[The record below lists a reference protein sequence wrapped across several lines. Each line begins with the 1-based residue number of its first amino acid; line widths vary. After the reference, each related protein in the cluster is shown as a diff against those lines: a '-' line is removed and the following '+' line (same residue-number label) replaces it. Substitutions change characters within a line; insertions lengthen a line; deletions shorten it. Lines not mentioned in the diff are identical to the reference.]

1 MWYRF
6 KQSILKIEN
15 QMPEKHLRKCSTQ
28 VTESRN
34 QAGAYIEPSFPTSSI
49 FGKGLYSVCYQ
60 SRNRNVSST
69 TDPLI

>member
-1 MWYRF
+1 MGCRF
-6 KQSILKIEN
+6 KQRILKIEN
-15 QMPEKHLRKCSTQ
+15 QMREKHLRKCSTQ

-34 QAGAYIEPSFPTSSI
+34 HACAYTEPSFLTSSI